1 MNKMKYLRCEGKSIC
16 NQKITTSLFRVDP
29 CPGIDKVLEINYYC
43 VPLRT
48 KIFKGTHTLS
58 KKKLF
63 QFRNFLII
71 KNTKNNFT
79 HF

>member
-58 KKKLF
+58 TKKTLPIQKF
-63 QFRNFLII
+63 FNH
-71 KNTKNNFT
+71 KKYKK
-79 HF
+79 